1 MMELSA
7 VVARKSFGPN
17 LSYTRTP
24 TATQQ
29 AQGCQL
35 FNSHRDIYHTNEC
48 PMFQCKSCPFLDRHL
63 GDGFGSVREDW
74 SFLLYL
80 QTIKED
86 RGTIT
91 RKQARRG
98 DNLTT

>member
-29 AQGCQL
+29 AQGCQS

-48 PMFQCKSCPFLDRHL
+48 PVFQYKSCPFLDRHL
-63 GDGFGSVREDW
+63 GDGFGFGEGRLEYPLV
-74 SFLLYL
+74 LANN
-80 QTIKED
+80 K
-86 RGTIT
+86 RG
-91 RKQARRG
+91 QG
-98 DNLTT
+98 NDN